1 MHTHSF
7 SACLKIVAHYEFGTV
22 GFFNSKSRT
31 NSIIIQ
37 RTNYLSAW
45 HLKLN
50 ITVLVMKLYSF
61 FFQGSIHIIYSININ
76 CIWLNKSHLYCKGS
90 YLTLST
96 KKKSGGPWW
105 KKFCNSYTCV
115 YIFQLKCA
123 QNPIFIKTHV
133 FMMLSNFAWFILRY
147 VKEKVTFI

>member
-37 RTNYLSAW
+37 RSNYLSAW

-50 ITVLVMKLYSF
+50 ITVLVMKLHSF
-61 FFQGSIHIIYSININ
+61 FFQGSIHIMYSINIH

-90 YLTLST
+90 YLHCPLTKQVVVLDEKVLQFIYMCICVST
-96 KKKSGGPWW
+96 KMCSEP
-105 KKFCNSYTCV
+105 Y
-115 YIFQLKCA
+115 L
-123 QNPIFIKTHV
+123 H
-133 FMMLSNFAWFILRY
+133 
-147 VKEKVTFI
+147 